1 MRQQQFF
8 AGAHIMN
15 ELFFV
20 TRVVQALL
28 AVSIVSAIMLV
39 FQLALIA

>member
-1 MRQQQFF
+1 
-8 AGAHIMN
+8 MN

-39 FQLALIA
+39 FQLALTA